1 MMKINVN
8 EIPKVGMSLKE
19 SFEPVSLD
27 IDTDQI
33 KLSGPVDIRAEVTM
47 DSENVYVDVSIQ
59 GVMRITCSRCLADSD
74 RVISKD
80 FHLCYE
86 LSESIIDLTGDIRQE
101 IILDYP
107 IKVLCKDDC
116 KGLCPHCGQNLNEM
130 VCDCKLK

>member
-8 EIPKVGMSLKE
+8 EIPKAGMGFKE
-19 SFEPVSLD
+19 SLEPVSLD
-27 IDTDQI
+27 IDTEQI
-33 KLSGPVDIRAEVTM
+33 KLSGPVDVKAEVTK
-47 DSENVYVDVSIQ
+47 DIKNVYVDVSIQ

-130 VCDCKLK
+130 VCDCK